1 MYEDGRLSPFVGE
14 SRIKMVDGLVALY
27 ERVVQESQP
36 IWVSLEAPSGW
47 GKTRVGREFYS
58 RLAARQ
64 EAPAYWPPRIDN
76 PDLGRKA
83 VHPPRFDS
91 PEKSLPEFFW
101 WGIAC
106 STRSGR
112 PTDAL
117 SQDLR
122 QIHNHGDYLEAQWWA
137 LVSFHERHF
146 PTLAEARRALSSVG
160 IAGAIARGVEEVAE
174 VVTPGLK
181 IITRVGRWIGTAAKK
196 SLGMREIVNRASH
209 YDDSEPLDIVDDTVD
224 LLARISKPGIP
235 IVVLVEDVHVA
246 DGMLIEFLG
255 KLLERSRPI
264 FVITTA
270 WPDQINRNSDLVDLL
285 DSHAH
290 HLHRIYHTA
299 PAGPPFP
306 SDAGLGIL
314 ELDARAKILHHYYPR
329 VETHTQHELLER
341 YTNPLAL
348 ELFCQIKRFHKR
360 FPDGDLHLKAEET
373 NNLPQKVRELYQELW
388 RQLPEPMRSALAVA
402 HIITPTNINAAEALG
417 EDRWTDTLLRDVIN
431 SLGWPNREDIISA
444 LDQAPNAYA

>member
-14 SRIKMVDGLVALY
+14 SRIKTVDGLVALY
-27 ERVVQESQP
+27 ERVVQEGQP

-122 QIHNHGDYLEAQWWA
+122 QVHAHGDYLEAQWRA

-146 PTLAEARRALSSVG
+146 PSLAEAGKALRSIG
-160 IAGAIARGVEEVAE
+160 LAGALARGVEEAAE
-174 VVTPGLK
+174 VVTPGLR
-181 IITRVGRWIGTAAKK
+181 IITRVGRWIGTEAKK
-196 SLGMREIVNRASH
+196 SRDVREIVNRASH
-209 YDDSEPLDIVDDTVD
+209 YDDSEALDIVDDTVD
-224 LLARISKPGIP
+224 LLARISKPGLP
-235 IVVLVEDVHVA
+235 IVVLVEDIHAA
-246 DGMLIEFLG
+246 DGMLIEFIG
-255 KLLERSRPI
+255 KLLERRRPI

-270 WPDQINRNSDLVDLL
+270 WPDQINQNSDLVDLL
-285 DSHAH
+285 DGHSH
-290 HLHRIYHTA
+290 HLHRIYHTGS
-299 PAGPPFP
+299 AGPPFP

-314 ELDARAKILHHYYPR
+314 EPDARAKILRHHYPR
-329 VETHTQHELLER
+329 VEAESHWVRWRLGLLVSNQCTVGLSASVGLFELCGR
-341 YTNPLAL
+341 YV
-348 ELFCQIKRFHKR
+348 
-360 FPDGDLHLKAEET
+360 AE
-373 NNLPQKVRELYQELW
+373 V
-388 RQLPEPMRSALAVA
+388 AV
-402 HIITPTNINAAEALG
+402 EALG
-417 EDRWTDTLLRDVIN
+417 VVPVHPGERGEFDVVDAAPRAPGGAADEFGLVEAVDGLGEGVDAPIGQVLVCGGGWRWWWSVMTR
-431 SLGWPNREDIISA
+431 W
-444 LDQAPNAYA
+444 